1 MALPPGTRLSRAK
14 DAAALRR
21 SETRLAWI
29 TLSLSAIY
37 IPVEIWVSLPDLT
50 HPFFLIDG
58 IAMVLLVWG
67 ALHSLRARPRR
78 APGVLCAA
86 IAWSGAN
93 VWSAAGRRYYFPE
106 AYDNGEGLVNAALP
120 AIVLTAIVLLF
131 LVWSLYLAAR
141 TE

>member
-1 MALPPGTRLSRAK
+1 MLPPAME
-14 DAAALRR
+14 AAALRR

-29 TLSLSAIY
+29 TLVLSAVY
-37 IPVEIWVSLPDLT
+37 VPVEIWVSFPDLT
-50 HPFFLIDG
+50 HPFFVIDA

-93 VWSAAGRRYYFPE
+93 IWSAAGRRYYFPE
-106 AYDNGEGLVNAALP
+106 AYDNGEGLINAAMP
-120 AIVLTAIVLLF
+120 AVVLTVIVLF
-131 LVWSLYLAAR
+131 FFGWSLYLVAR
-141 TE
+141 AE

>member
-1 MALPPGTRLSRAK
+1 M

-21 SETRLAWI
+21 SETRLARM
-29 TLSLSAIY
+29 TLVLSAVY

-50 HPFFLIDG
+50 HPFFVIDA

-67 ALHSLRARPRR
+67 AVRSLRARPRR

-106 AYDNGEGLVNAALP
+106 AYDNEGLVNAAMP
-120 AIVLTAIVLLF
+120 AVVLTLIVLLF
-131 LVWSLYLAAR
+131 FGWTLYLVAR
-141 TE
+141 AE

>member
-1 MALPPGTRLSRAK
+1 M
-14 DAAALRR
+14 DAATLRR

-29 TLSLSAIY
+29 TLALSAVY

-50 HPFFLIDG
+50 HPFFVIDA

-67 ALHSLRARPRR
+67 AVHSLRARPRR

-106 AYDNGEGLVNAALP
+106 AYDNGEGFIDAATP
-120 AIVLTAIVLLF
+120 AVVLTVIVLLF
-131 LVWSLYLAAR
+131 FGWSLYLVAR
-141 TE
+141 AE

>member
-1 MALPPGTRLSRAK
+1 MRPDEEVT
-14 DAAALRR
+14 ALRR

-29 TLSLSAIY
+29 AAALSAVY

-50 HPFFLIDG
+50 HPFFVIDA

-78 APGVLCAA
+78 APSLLCAG

-93 VWSAAGRRYYFPE
+93 AWSAAGRRYYFPE
-106 AYDNGEGLVNAALP
+106 AYDNGQGLINAATP

-131 LVWSLYLAAR
+131 FGWSLYLTMKAD
-141 TE
+141 